1 MSWLA
6 IELHKHGMVKIGRF
20 KLTSGLES
28 PYYIDLRQLY
38 SYPELRNR
46 VVRELIERFEVIRY
60 SDVIVGIATGGL
72 ALAAFIAAKLDKPLA
87 YVRIERK
94 EHGTKSLV
102 EGNVIGKRV
111 VIIDDVVTTGG
122 SVEQAVM
129 VLRTSGATPLAA
141 VTIVDREQ
149 GARHRLKSIG
159 VELYSLIT
167 SREIF
172 EALYSTGLLSAKEYE
187 EIIDYINKEGA
198 KSQHK

>member
-87 YVRIERK
+87 YVRIE
-94 EHGTKSLV
+94 LYW
-102 EGNVIGKRV
+102 
-111 VIIDDVVTTGG
+111 III
-122 SVEQAVM
+122 S
-129 VLRTSGATPLAA
+129 
-141 VTIVDREQ
+141 
-149 GARHRLKSIG
+149 
-159 VELYSLIT
+159 
-167 SREIF
+167 
-172 EALYSTGLLSAKEYE
+172 
-187 EIIDYINKEGA
+187 
-198 KSQHK
+198 

>member
-6 IELHKHGMVKIGRF
+6 IELYKHGMVKIGRF

-72 ALAAFIAAKLDKPLA
+72 ALAAFIAAKLDKPLS